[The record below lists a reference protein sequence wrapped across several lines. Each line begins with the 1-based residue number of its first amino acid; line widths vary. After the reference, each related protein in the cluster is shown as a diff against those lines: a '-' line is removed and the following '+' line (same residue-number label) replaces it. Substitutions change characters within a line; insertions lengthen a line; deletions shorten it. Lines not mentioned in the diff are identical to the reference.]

1 MDLKTSF
8 AFYFVSL
15 TLYLI
20 VLTAMAVA
28 DKRVLGTR
36 WLAYSVLI
44 EMIKVGLQ
52 VMGGRIPRLWSTMV
66 ANELNMVAFFTM
78 YLGLRWFVHRDPLRS
93 KTGPL
98 LLITAMAA
106 YFWMF
111 VLNIPYAFHVAMAM
125 VLWICGATL
134 LLLWRQ
140 REERFRMP
148 AAIVAGVLQMQVGLV
163 LFRSVLAWDNYQHGS
178 GWRPAADDPQ
188 WNLSMLLIVLL

>member
-44 EMIKVGLQ
+44 EMIKIGLQ
-52 VMGGRIPRLWSTMV
+52 GMGDRIPLLWSTMV

-93 KTGPL
+93 KTGPM
-98 LLITAMAA
+98 LLITAMAV

-111 VLNIPYAFHVAMAM
+111 VLHLPYAFHVAMAM

-148 AAIVAGVLQMQVGLV
+148 AALVAGGLRKQVGRV
-163 LFRSVLAWDNYQHGS
+163 LFFSVVSWGVYWHWG
-178 GWRPAADDPQ
+178 GRGG
-188 WNLSMLLIVLL
+188 

>member
-52 VMGGRIPRLWSTMV
+52 VMVGRIPRLWSTMV

-93 KTGPL
+93 KTGPM
-98 LLITAMAA
+98 LLITAMAV

-140 REERFRMP
+140 REERFRLP
-148 AAIVAGVLQMQVGLV
+148 AALVAGGVQKQVGLV
-163 LFRSVLAWDNYQHGS
+163 VFCSPRAWG
-178 GWRPAADDPQ
+178 GCLRGGG
-188 WNLSMLLIVLL
+188 